1 MRIKRLTR
9 RNYRLL
15 AATIVAVLAG
25 ASFTQAQLVPGTGE
39 LVTEVGDDFEDEDW
53 NYIPNNPK
61 GSKDYDG
68 QRRKPAGFSENHR
81 WFEGPDRGHP
91 DVVKRIETPEGGI
104 EGSEGSLLISSR
116 YTGTPNRGG
125 RERAQDDLFMH
136 VGSPFGGAIPVSH
149 APSTVVRV
157 HVPPFEEWEQ
167 RFGSSFGFRA
177 TVRGTKSSNGKK
189 TEAYWPGMFFQYA
202 PKNRQGRPQ
211 VALVIRARESGQD
224 YVKLPVKGPG
234 WWTLGMSFT
243 PDGRIHYYAHEGV
256 EDLTEKDHLATHHP
270 YNFRCTQFKMVFFD
284 VFNQN
289 DGENWS
295 TGWVIDDP
303 AVYIARGNLVVR
315 NKSNSK
321 SSGKRS

>member
-1 MRIKRLTR
+1 MSAMRITFLSRSR
-9 RNYRLL
+9 FRAL
-15 AATIVAVLAG
+15 AAAVALATSQVAVV
-25 ASFTQAQLVPGTGE
+25 QAQLVPGTGE
-39 LVTEVGDDFEDEDW
+39 LVTEIGDDFEDPEW

-68 QRRKPAGFSENHR
+68 QRRNPQGFSENRR
-81 WFEGPDRGHP
+81 WFEGPDRGQP
-91 DVVKRIETPEGGI
+91 DVVKRIETPADGI
-104 EGSEGSLLISSR
+104 EGSEGALLISSR

-136 VGSPFGGAIPVSH
+136 VGKPFGGAIPVSH

-157 HVPPFEEWEQ
+157 HVPSFEEWEQ

-177 TVRGTKSSNGKK
+177 TVRGTKSSTGKK
-189 TEAYWPGMFFQYA
+189 TEPYWPGMFFQFN
-202 PKNRQGRPQ
+202 PRGKGGKPQ
-211 VALVIRARESGQD
+211 VYLVIRARESGQD
-224 YVKLPVKGPG
+224 YMKVPVKGPG

-243 PDGRIHYYAHEGV
+243 PDGRIHYYAHAGV
-256 EDLTEKDHLATHHP
+256 EDLTEKDHLASHHP

-284 VFNQN
+284 VFNEN
-289 DGENWS
+289 DGQNWS

-315 NKSNSK
+315 NKSSN
-321 SSGKRS
+321 KRS